1 MMENCSGVTKRKED
15 LYLSVYISIYLSI
28 PISIFIA
35 TYLIYLKV
43 NRMVEEWL
51 NNFQ

>member
-1 MMENCSGVTKRKED
+1 MMENYSGVTKRKED
-15 LYLSVYISIYLSI
+15 LYLSI
-28 PISIFIA
+28 PISILIS
-35 TYLIYLKV
+35 TYLIYLQV